1 VSRVYLAPDAS
12 LKRLEAP
19 YVYNRATDD
28 LFEVSEEAFRFLS
41 RCAGGA
47 SESEA
52 DAEFLRA
59 CLGEG
64 LVERRPE
71 TVCHRPPRT
80 GDQPSLRYLLVHLT
94 DRCNLSCRHCYR
106 AGGGN
111 ADLSAF
117 SHRRMLEEFEDGGGL
132 RLLLSGGEPLL
143 YPNFWQLNDLL
154 PAFDIRAVLLTNGT
168 LLDRRSAVLLNVH
181 EVQVSLDG
189 LEESHDALRGS
200 GAYRQA
206 IAGLQAARAAG
217 LTVSVAS
224 TVNAL
229 NVDDFDALAEVVA
242 ELDVWQWTI
251 DVPAIAGAMTANP
264 ELVVPLDRAAA
275 ALELAMPAGNH
286 GDNASQLCGAHMAA
300 VMPNGSV
307 VKCGLLDNVRGGTL
321 ERGLRAAWR
330 ALPHPSLDNL
340 GEPCRSCAHLEECRG
355 GCRYRG
361 GGLDSHSPDPVQC
374 HRFGVLHSCTEE
386 VVG

>member
-1 VSRVYLAPDAS
+1 VARVYLAPDAS

-19 YVYNRATDD
+19 YVYHRVTDD

-47 SESEA
+47 SETEA
-52 DAEFLRA
+52 DQEFLRS
-59 CLGEG
+59 CLEEG
-64 LVERRPE
+64 LLERRPE
-71 TVCHRPPRT
+71 TVSHRPPRT

-94 DRCNLSCRHCYR
+94 DRCNLRCRHCYR
-106 AGGGN
+106 GHGGS

-117 SHRRMLEEFEDGGGL
+117 SHRRLLEEFEEGGGL

-143 YPNFWQLNDLL
+143 YPYFWQLNDLL

-168 LLDRRSAVLLNVH
+168 LLDRRSAALLNVH

-189 LEESHDALRGS
+189 LERSHDALRGP
-200 GAYRQA
+200 GAYRLA
-206 IAGLQAARAAG
+206 LAGLQAARAVG

-286 GDNASQLCGAHMAA
+286 GDDAGQLCGAHMAA
-300 VMPNGSV
+300 VMPDGAV
-307 VKCGLLDNVRGGTL
+307 VKCGLLDDVRGGTL
-321 ERGLRAAWR
+321 ERGLRKAWR
-330 ALPHPSLDNL
+330 ALPHPSIDSL
-340 GEPCRSCAHLEECRG
+340 GELCRGCEHLAECRG
-355 GCRYRG
+355 GCRHRG
-361 GGLDSHSPDPVQC
+361 GGLDSHGPDPVQC
-374 HRFGVLHSCTEE
+374 HRFGVLHSYTEE